1 MGPGEEC
8 TIQLTPINTNHSSMV
23 AWYSFAGQH
32 RCQGLGMIDDDE
44 ARQEDL
50 GEALVHSWS

>member
-1 MGPGEEC
+1 M
-8 TIQLTPINTNHSSMV
+8 QLTSINTNHSSMV

-44 ARQEDL
+44 AAV
-50 GEALVHSWS
+50 EARRPG